1 MMPDFELTPDNYYSL
16 EANNAY
22 WSASLIKEFMDC
34 PARACAELRGEY
46 ERPKTTALL
55 VGGYIDA
62 WFEGEDAFHNFVVHN
77 EDAIFQKNGKLRSD
91 FVKANAMIERAESDP
106 VFTQF
111 MEGDKQVIM
120 TADLFGF
127 PFKAKFDVFHP
138 DRTVDLK
145 SVKDFEPI
153 YVAGQ
158 GRLSF
163 ADAWNWVFQM
173 GLYQRI
179 RAFNESGTLKPQ
191 YLNCI
196 TKQDPPDLDTIE
208 IGQEDMD
215 AEMEVLEDRMPLYD
229 AYKQGVID
237 PPRCGKCAYCRATKK
252 IQYPSKLSYY
262 RTGEIEE

>member
-1 MMPDFELTPDNYYSL
+1 MAKFELTAENYYSL
-16 EANNAY
+16 DANNAY

-62 WFEGEDAFHNFVVHN
+62 WFEGDEAYSLYVERYHD
-77 EDAIFQKNGKLRSD
+77 EIFQRNGKPRAD
-91 FVKANAMIERAESDP
+91 FVKADEMINRATSDP
-106 VFTQF
+106 VFMEY

-120 TADLFGF
+120 TADIFGF

-145 SVKDFEPI
+145 TVKDFEPI
-153 YVAGQ
+153 YKPGQ

-173 GLYQRI
+173 ALYQRI
-179 RAFNESGTLKPQ
+179 RAYNENNVLKPQ

-196 TKQDPPDLDTIE
+196 TKQSPPDIDAIELD
-208 IGQEDMD
+208 QESLD
-215 AEMEVLEDRMPLYD
+215 AEMEVLQEHMPLYD
-229 AYKQGVID
+229 AYKQGVIE
-237 PPRCGKCAYCRATKK
+237 PPRCGRCAYCRQSK
-252 IQYPSKLSYY
+252 KLSKPTRLEYY
-262 RTGEIEE
+262 RTGDIEE